1 MIHLIVGNTGSGKTT
16 YSEKLKTET
25 GGVIFSVDRWN
36 NMLFLPDKSEED
48 GLQWFLERID
58 RAEKM
63 ILSLV
68 DQLEESGVDSIL
80 DLGLSKYSHR
90 HKFRDYG
97 NRNGLELKLHFLDIS
112 KEIRLERILQRNREK
127 GSTFEFEVSRENFEF
142 MEEWFEK
149 PTEQE
154 LKGGYSFGRVETF
167 DESSSTIGAFLKNSA
182 SARNLSTTSPSSMNL
197 KYNLNSCIPLGR
209 ELRST

>member
-25 GGVIFSVDRWN
+25 GGVIFSIDKWN
-36 NMLFLPDKSEED
+36 KTLFLPDKSSDD

-90 HKFRDYG
+90 QKFRDYA
-97 NRNGLELKLHFLDIS
+97 NRKGFELKLHYLDIS
-112 KEIRLERILQRNREK
+112 KEIRLERVLQRNREK

-154 LKGGYSFGRVETF
+154 LLDAVVIK
-167 DESSSTIGAFLKNSA
+167 A
-182 SARNLSTTSPSSMNL
+182 
-197 KYNLNSCIPLGR
+197 
-209 ELRST
+209 